1 MRWSTQSTKF
11 FLWNIFRSLIVG
23 SQEDL
28 TVVTSPLHSTTQ
40 ILLNNRNN
48 CVKSPIQL
56 NQNSSEKFV
65 KLCDNKKQQNNLNNS
80 VNLPPPPASPRSP
93 RRSTSAALDY
103 QNAVRYLNCQK
114 HPPCNI
120 TAREWHKNSPGHLTP
135 ILTQKWWWKVVPLTL
150 ISSPA
155 SPFFRVKLCFETK
168 MTK

>member
-1 MRWSTQSTKF
+1 MIHAINKKKF
-11 FLWNIFRSLIVG
+11 LGNIFRSLIVG

-28 TVVTSPLHSTTQ
+28 TVVTSPMHSTTQ

-56 NQNSSEKFV
+56 NRNSSEKFV

-114 HPPCNI
+114 NPPFKI
-120 TAREWHKNSPGHLTP
+120 TVGSSTC
-135 ILTQKWWWKVVPLTL
+135 PLT
-150 ISSPA
+150 S
-155 SPFFRVKLCFETK
+155 FFCLLSHVIYLK
-168 MTK
+168 MTRVI

>member
-1 MRWSTQSTKF
+1 MNRTLFSKLFNSLTKY
-11 FLWNIFRSLIVG
+11 LGNIFRSLIVG

-28 TVVTSPLHSTTQ
+28 TVVTSPMHSTTQ

-65 KLCDNKKQQNNLNNS
+65 KLCDNNKKQQQNNLNNS

-114 HPPCNI
+114 
-120 TAREWHKNSPGHLTP
+120 NSPCKITVGLWYHTVN
-135 ILTQKWWWKVVPLTL
+135 IYKYKTIEANANT
-150 ISSPA
+150 S
-155 SPFFRVKLCFETK
+155 
-168 MTK
+168 

>member
-1 MRWSTQSTKF
+1 MIHAIDKKI
-11 FLWNIFRSLIVG
+11 LGNIFRSLIVG

-28 TVVTSPLHSTTQ
+28 TVVTSPMHSTTTQ

-56 NQNSSEKFV
+56 NSSEKFV
-65 KLCDNKKQQNNLNNS
+65 KLCDNNKKQQNNLNNS

-114 HPPCNI
+114 NPPCKI
-120 TAREWHKNSPGHLTP
+120 T
-135 ILTQKWWWKVVPLTL
+135 VPLL
-150 ISSPA
+150 I
-155 SPFFRVKLCFETK
+155 CT
-168 MTK
+168 

>member
-1 MRWSTQSTKF
+1 MIHAINKKKF
-11 FLWNIFRSLIVG
+11 LGNIFRSLIVG

-28 TVVTSPLHSTTQ
+28 TVVTSPMHSTTQ

-56 NQNSSEKFV
+56 NRNSSEKFV

-114 HPPCNI
+114 NPPFKI
-120 TAREWHKNSPGHLTP
+120 TVGSSTC
-135 ILTQKWWWKVVPLTL
+135 PLT
-150 ISSPA
+150 S
-155 SPFFRVKLCFETK
+155 FFWLLSHVIYLKLTRV
-168 MTK
+168 

>member
-1 MRWSTQSTKF
+1 MNCTLFSKLFNFLTKY
-11 FLWNIFRSLIVG
+11 LGNIFRSLIVG

-28 TVVTSPLHSTTQ
+28 TVVTSPMHSTTQ

-65 KLCDNKKQQNNLNNS
+65 KLCDNNKKQQQNNLNNS

-114 HPPCNI
+114 
-120 TAREWHKNSPGHLTP
+120 NSPCKITVGLCNGHPRISTTNLYLIQ
-135 ILTQKWWWKVVPLTL
+135 ILRFLFF
-150 ISSPA
+150 SS
-155 SPFFRVKLCFETK
+155 
-168 MTK
+168 

>member
-1 MRWSTQSTKF
+1 MG
-11 FLWNIFRSLIVG
+11 NIFRSLIVG

-56 NQNSSEKFV
+56 NRNSSEKFV

-103 QNAVRYLNCQK
+103 QNAVRYLNCQTLGLNPLFGDPHGYMPSQLK
-114 HPPCNI
+114 TNLNCQKKQPPYKI
-120 TAREWHKNSPGHLTP
+120 TVGFFCQGM
-135 ILTQKWWWKVVPLTL
+135 TQN
-150 ISSPA
+150 
-155 SPFFRVKLCFETK
+155 
-168 MTK
+168 

>member
-1 MRWSTQSTKF
+1 MNRTLFSKLFNSLTKY
-11 FLWNIFRSLIVG
+11 LGNIFRSLIVG

-28 TVVTSPLHSTTQ
+28 TVVTSPMHSTTQ

-65 KLCDNKKQQNNLNNS
+65 KLCDNNKKQQQNNLNNS

-103 QNAVRYLNCQK
+103 QNAVRYLNFQ
-114 HPPCNI
+114 
-120 TAREWHKNSPGHLTP
+120 KNSPFKIIVGFWSQGTAEKFVR
-135 ILTQKWWWKVVPLTL
+135 TFDTR
-150 ISSPA
+150 
-155 SPFFRVKLCFETK
+155 F
-168 MTK
+168 

>member
-1 MRWSTQSTKF
+1 MIKTFRYEIIHAINKIFWG
-11 FLWNIFRSLIVG
+11 NIFRSLVVG

-28 TVVTSPLHSTTQ
+28 TVVTSPMHSTTQ

-65 KLCDNKKQQNNLNNS
+65 KLCDNNKKQQNNLNNS

-114 HPPCNI
+114 
-120 TAREWHKNSPGHLTP
+120 S
-135 ILTQKWWWKVVPLTL
+135 LTL
-150 ISSPA
+150 QNHCSTMADFFYETLQKRTSSVA
-155 SPFFRVKLCFETK
+155 FL
-168 MTK
+168 

>member
-1 MRWSTQSTKF
+1 MY
-11 FLWNIFRSLIVG
+11 LGNIFRSLIVG

-28 TVVTSPLHSTTQ
+28 TVVTSPMHSTTTQ

-56 NQNSSEKFV
+56 NSSEKFV
-65 KLCDNKKQQNNLNNS
+65 KLCDNNKKQQNNLNNS

-114 HPPCNI
+114 NPLCKI
-120 TAREWHKNSPGHLTP
+120 TFLVPGNGTK
-135 ILTQKWWWKVVPLTL
+135 ILQD
-150 ISSPA
+150 I
-155 SPFFRVKLCFETK
+155 
-168 MTK
+168 

>member
-1 MRWSTQSTKF
+1 MCG
-11 FLWNIFRSLIVG
+11 NIFRSLIVG

-28 TVVTSPLHSTTQ
+28 TVVTSPMHSTTQ

-56 NQNSSEKFV
+56 NRNSSEKFV

-103 QNAVRYLNCQK
+103 QNAVRYLNWQK
-114 HPPCNI
+114 NPPCKI
-120 TAREWHKNSPGHLTP
+120 TVGSSTC
-135 ILTQKWWWKVVPLTL
+135 PLT
-150 ISSPA
+150 S
-155 SPFFRVKLCFETK
+155 FFWLLSHVIYLKLTRV
-168 MTK
+168 